1 MRYKDLTFQHT
12 NETMFSS
19 PHKQLLLSTSHF
31 LRRRH
36 AHATE
41 LQILVAKS
49 NQSKP
54 LLLYFSLLF
63 VNFKK
68 LDSQIFTSWTGHF
81 LVLHNV
87 RKTQAT

>member
-1 MRYKDLTFQHT
+1 MKYRDLTFQHT
-12 NETMFSS
+12 NKMMFSS
-19 PHKQLLLSTSHF
+19 FLSTFHF
-31 LRRRH
+31 LRQRH

-41 LQILVAKS
+41 LQILVANS

-63 VNFKK
+63 VNSKK